1 MSTGRGDHEI
11 VTSFRLQIP
20 MIVAILHR
28 LCGSITSVVRSV
40 CWSVGGGAMQP
51 TTASRQRV
59 FPKQYFL

>member
-11 VTSFRLQIP
+11 VTSFRLQVP

-28 LCGSITSVVRSV
+28 LYGSITSIIRSV

-51 TTASRQRV
+51 TTASRQ
-59 FPKQYFL
+59 